1 MQYEEELKGEQTRM
15 KTEVKMM
22 KKAMRR
28 LMNSYSLFVSRA
40 KGHERRVIDWGGT
53 RYARSRC

>member
-1 MQYEEELKGEQTRM
+1 M